1 MVKSEILVGNFS
13 EEDIK
18 SGKDKKTVK
27 EMQEQTGLNYT
38 NTKIIKKNSKKYLS
52 IWLCNVQ
59 DFKL

>member
-18 SGKDKKTVK
+18 NGKDKKEVE
-27 EMQEQTGLNYT
+27 EMKKRTGLNYT
-38 NTKIIKKNSKKYLS
+38 NTKIIKKNGKKYLS
-52 IWLCNVQ
+52 IWVCNAQ